1 MHEHLRAEKTRY
13 DIIKKCKSEL
23 ERKRTSLITRNIEEL
38 EGVAV
43 QTFQHIINE
52 EITQWR
58 EKNNVDNACAK
69 VCEKVLRSFRI
80 LDKKIEKGLVGYC
93 DKNGSE
99 RSFMQMRS
107 AQVSVNGNCDYDPSR
122 TTAENAEREDSSFSS
137 TMGSAQVPVNDNKT
151 YIRPDNAEKEDNRL
165 HKNESIIMSGAQV
178 PITVDKQIPNGTE
191 NNKREEDTR
200 LLITDSSSLRS
211 AQVHVTDDEL
221 EKLRIENGDG
231 EDAQL
236 FTNGKCFFACF
247 KTLFEIDCV

>member
-1 MHEHLRAEKTRY
+1 MRTEKIRSE
-13 DIIKKCKSEL
+13 ILKKCKSEL
-23 ERKRTSLITRNIEEL
+23 ERKRTSIITGNIEEL
-38 EGVAV
+38 EKVVV

-69 VCEKVLRSFRI
+69 VCKKVLLSFRM

-122 TTAENAEREDSSFSS
+122 TTAENAEREVSSFSS
-137 TMGSAQVPVNDNKT
+137 NMGSAQVPVNEKKT
-151 YIRPDNAEKEDNRL
+151 YIRPDNAEQEDNRL
-165 HKNESIIMSGAQV
+165 QKNESITMSGAQV
-178 PITVDKQIPNGTE
+178 PITVDKQTPNGTE

-211 AQVHVTDDEL
+211 AQVHVTEDEL
-221 EKLRIENGDG
+221 EKLRIENGEG

-247 KTLFEIDCV
+247 KTLIEIDCV